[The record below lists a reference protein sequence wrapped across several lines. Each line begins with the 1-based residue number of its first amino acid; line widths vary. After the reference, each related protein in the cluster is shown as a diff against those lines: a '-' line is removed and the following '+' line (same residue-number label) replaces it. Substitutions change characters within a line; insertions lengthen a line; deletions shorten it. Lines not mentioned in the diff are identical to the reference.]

1 MIYRLVFLA
10 ALIFSHWSFGP
21 GNTLSAADSELLGVV
36 VRGVHLTATAL
47 DETSHK
53 TLGRGQRLIVD
64 GRDQDNQWLH
74 VQSELGAG
82 YVVSSAVKLTGDVNQ
97 LPIVD
102 SNLPQIALPDSTPVD
117 DPSQYPIMPQV
128 PAFTHE
134 LYRRGLAM
142 GNRRDVFAKAG
153 DCMTAD
159 NQLFLGKFGEG
170 QYNLGAYGSL
180 KDVID
185 YYSRVPVTNWQ
196 GNSLVAH
203 SQAAITGFNVI
214 TVEDPTFADP
224 APCNNGETPL
234 SCEYRLVHP
243 SVAIIMFGT
252 NDVIDLNA
260 SQFNFYLR
268 LVVLD
273 TVKAGV
279 IPLLSTFPGVPG
291 VSPKS
296 NQFNQIIFQVARDY
310 QVPVMNL
317 WLALQPLPGHG
328 RNPDSV
334 YLSRLNDT
342 NVSSFEQDNLR
353 YGYTLRNLVT
363 LQSLDI
369 IWRGVIQEDG

>member
-1 MIYRLVFLA
+1 MGYRWVFLT
-10 ALIFSHWSFGP
+10 ALVFSHWSFGP
-21 GNTLSAADSELLGVV
+21 GNTVSAADLQLLGVV
-36 VRGVHLTATAL
+36 KRGVHLTATPSE
-47 DETSHK
+47 ETSHK
-53 TLGRGQRLIVD
+53 TLGIGRRVIVD
-64 GRDQDNQWLH
+64 GRDKDNQWLH
-74 VQSELGAG
+74 VQSEQGIG
-82 YVVSSAVKLTGDVNQ
+82 YVAASAVKLTGDMND

-102 SNLPQIALPDSTPVD
+102 GNLPQIALPESIPVD
-117 DPSQYPIMPQV
+117 DPAQYPIMPQI
-128 PAFTHE
+128 PEFTHE

-159 NQLFLGKFGEG
+159 NHLFLGQFGEG

-180 KDVID
+180 KEVID
-185 YYSRVPVTNWQ
+185 YYSRVPVTNWL

-234 SCEYRLVHP
+234 SCEYRLVRP
-243 SVAIIMFGT
+243 SLAIIMFGT
-252 NDVIDLNA
+252 NDVMDLNA
-260 SQFNFYLR
+260 AQFDFYLR
-268 LVVLD
+268 LVVMD
-273 TVKAGV
+273 TIKSGV
-279 IPLLSTFPGVPG
+279 IPLLSTFPGIPG

-296 NQFNQIIFQVARDY
+296 DQFNQIIFQVARDY

-334 YLSRLNDT
+334 YLSRLDDT

-353 YGYTLRNLVT
+353 YGYTLRNLLT
-363 LQSLDI
+363 LQALDI
-369 IWRGVIQEDG
+369 VWREVIQSDG